1 MWTGAWSDH
10 HVEAGGK
17 ETTSP
22 LGAAN
27 VGTSSLEHAATT
39 GFAHGASHVIGAN
52 THGATDDHA
61 ANSDILSTDKY
72 LGTPGN
78 QNDWTQYLPVVPGN
92 NDGGYLGGEVVQ
104 DESQVSGYVGGSYYP
119 YPAAPAEYATVGP
132 IYAGK
137 YTAAGLET
145 VAGWATGADFNEEGM
160 PEGTANRLLELDTQL
175 LDDFDKLNRGG
186 SVLGR

>member
-1 MWTGAWSDH
+1 
-10 HVEAGGK
+10 
-17 ETTSP
+17 
-22 LGAAN
+22 
-27 VGTSSLEHAATT
+27 
-39 GFAHGASHVIGAN
+39 
-52 THGATDDHA
+52 
-61 ANSDILSTDKY
+61 
-72 LGTPGN
+72 
-78 QNDWTQYLPVVPGN
+78 VPGN

-160 PEGTANRLLELDTQL
+160 PEGTANRFLELDTQL

>member
-1 MWTGAWSDH
+1 MNQGIATGLQYANAGAGVAAGTTDPATGFNDLNAATADSFDALNHGAPLAEQDGGERRKLAAAAPEEKVWTGAWSDH

-39 GFAHGASHVIGAN
+39 GFAHGASH
-52 THGATDDHA
+52 
-61 ANSDILSTDKY
+61 
-72 LGTPGN
+72 
-78 QNDWTQYLPVVPGN
+78 
-92 NDGGYLGGEVVQ
+92 
-104 DESQVSGYVGGSYYP
+104 
-119 YPAAPAEYATVGP
+119 AAPAEYATVGP

-160 PEGTANRLLELDTQL
+160 PEGTANRFLELDTQL
-175 LDDFDKLNRGG
+175 LDDFD
-186 SVLGR
+186 